1 MLTWAYI
8 AIFAIL
14 GAWARYGQS
23 ILVQAVAGRAF
34 PWATLSI
41 NVLGSFLMGFLF
53 FETVDRITMD
63 PSLRT
68 GILTGGLGAYTTF
81 STFALENLVLLQDGE
96 TLKATL
102 YVVASNVLGIG
113 AAIGGAWIS
122 RNI

>member
-1 MLTWAYI
+1 MWTLI
-8 AIFAIL
+8 SIGVFAVL

-23 ILVQAVAGRAF
+23 LLVQGVLGRAF
-34 PWATLSI
+34 PWATLSV

-63 PSLRT
+63 PILRT

-81 STFALENLVLLQDGE
+81 STFALENLVLIQEGE
-96 TLKATL
+96 ALKATL

-113 AAIGGAWIS
+113 AALGGAWLS